1 MPSTLSQLFRQARA
15 RRSRARR
22 HRRAMGDVVLGTGGG
37 GGYSPPPDNP
47 DGTLPDDGGATN
59 FTVDDGTLSNL
70 TPNPTDTS
78 GGGGGTTPAT
88 PSTPSSILPSFIPQT
103 IAGYPTTTVLLA
115 VAVMVGAYFV
125 FKKRG

>member
-1 MPSTLSQLFRQARA
+1 
-15 RRSRARR
+15 
-22 HRRAMGDVVLGTGGG
+22 MGDVVLGTGGG

-78 GGGGGTTPAT
+78 GGGITPYVDPGGTTPAT

-115 VAVMVGAYFV
+115 VAVLVGAYFV
-125 FKKRG
+125 FEKKRGR